1 MRILK
6 IAPGTIALLGTVL
19 FSSSGFLTPA
29 YAQQI
34 ANPLTSLTAK
44 TATEQTI
51 IVHLQRGTDDLHAA
65 FMALKMA
72 HGLQKKGAQV
82 ILVLTQ
88 EGVRIADTRQ
98 PQTLRWG
105 DSPMTLAEIYEEFVK
120 AGGKVMVCPLC
131 AEAVGLTANSLR
143 QGAQFA
149 QGNNDIP
156 SLVLAADKI
165 LDF

>member
-1 MRILK
+1 MKKVHLTTSLLALSLFLSPLTALQGV
-6 IAPGTIALLGTVL
+6 IAQPERQQQLTIAQAK
-19 FSSSGFLTPA
+19 PA
-29 YAQQI
+29 NQQ
-34 ANPLTSLTAK
+34 S
-44 TATEQTI
+44 I
-51 IVHLQRGTDDLHAA
+51 IVHLQHGTDDLHAA

-72 HGLQKKGAQV
+72 HGLQKKGVQV

-98 PQTLRWG
+98 PQNLRWG
-105 DSPMTLAEIYEEFVK
+105 NSSMTLAEIYEEFVK
-120 AGGKVMVCPLC
+120 AGGKVIVCPVC